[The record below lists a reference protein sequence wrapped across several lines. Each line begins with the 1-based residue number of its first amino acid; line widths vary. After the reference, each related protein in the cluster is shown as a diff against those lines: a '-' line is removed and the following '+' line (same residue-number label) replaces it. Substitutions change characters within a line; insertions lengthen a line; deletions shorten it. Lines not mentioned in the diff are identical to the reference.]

1 MEIVW
6 YGQSCFRLRDKG
18 VTVVTDPYPKEV
30 GLRLP
35 RLSADV
41 VTISHPHKGHSCV
54 EAVKGQYFVVDGPGE
69 YEIRGLFITGIAMF
83 HDSAGGRERG
93 RNTIYIFEF
102 PSAVVC
108 HAGDLGHVPTQ
119 AQVEEIGHVD
129 VLLLPVGGRYTING
143 KQAAEVVSLLEPSIV
158 VPMHY
163 ALPGLT
169 VELDGPELFLREMG
183 VKEAQT
189 RDSLSI
195 AREGLPEETEVV
207 ILEPKTS

>member
-1 MEIVW
+1 
-6 YGQSCFRLRDKG
+6 
-18 VTVVTDPYPKEV
+18 
-30 GLRLP
+30 
-35 RLSADV
+35 
-41 VTISHPHKGHSCV
+41 
-54 EAVKGQYFVVDGPGE
+54 
-69 YEIRGLFITGIAMF
+69 
-83 HDSAGGRERG
+83 
-93 RNTIYIFEF
+93 
-102 PSAVVC
+102 
-108 HAGDLGHVPTQ
+108 
-119 AQVEEIGHVD
+119 VD